1 MPPARF
7 NLPPALRGDS
17 FGPINIGPITSSGSL
32 ESLEF
37 AEVTMTFRREKASN
51 VPTQILSTSN
61 GDITQTE
68 DTITIK
74 RFLPEASGNL
84 VWDIEVKW
92 PNGETLTLAAN
103 DAKWK
108 VELDV
113 SRPERAT

>member
-7 NLPPALRGDS
+7 NLPPVLRGDS
-17 FGPINIGPITSSGSL
+17 FGPIVIGPITSSGSIQSFEL
-32 ESLEF
+32 
-37 AEVTMTFRREKASN
+37 AEVTMTFRRDKASN
-51 VPTQILSTSN
+51 VPTQILTTSN

-68 DTITIK
+68 DSITVK
-74 RFLPEASGNL
+74 RFLPAASGNL
-84 VWDIEVKW
+84 VWDIEVVW
-92 PNGETLTLAAN
+92 PDGETLTIAAN